1 MRKGVLCMRPIILD
15 TDPGIDDAVA
25 FTVLHHYAADAVKLI
40 VTGYGNVKREH
51 TVDNALTMCSLLN
64 WNVPVLPAS
73 EETCSGEY
81 EPAPHI
87 HGENGF
93 GGLSLPHGGYEPLVS
108 DDWIETLY
116 RTIIREDRVD
126 YITLGAL
133 TNLALLLRR
142 HPDVKAHIGSI
153 VTMGGGIG
161 KGNVRP
167 FAEFNIFCDP
177 ESAGFVLNEADTITL
192 VPLNT
197 TETVAFSKEQIEK
210 IGLCDTPLAKAMHT
224 ILSACYNSCI
234 RFGEHGA
241 TMHDST
247 AVLAYLFP
255 DLFSTVRCGIDVNT
269 TDRPGCTTV
278 NTARHNVIL
287 TKETDAP
294 LLLEKI
300 TACIVP

>member
-1 MRKGVLCMRPIILD
+1 MRPIILD

-25 FTVLHHYAADAVKLI
+25 LVVLHHYAADAVKLI
-40 VTGYGNVKREH
+40 VSGYGNVKREH

-64 WNVPVLPAS
+64 WKVPVLPAS
-73 EETCSGEY
+73 ETTCSGEY

-87 HGENGF
+87 HGINGF
-93 GGLSLPHGGYEPLVS
+93 AGLTVPHDGYEPLAS
-108 DDWIETLY
+108 DDWLETLY
-116 RTIIREDRVD
+116 RTIIEEDSVD

-142 HPDVKAHIGSI
+142 YPDVKAHIGRI

-161 KGNVRP
+161 KGNTRP

-177 ESAGFVLNEADTITL
+177 ESADFLMKTADNLTL

-197 TETVAFSKEQIEK
+197 TETVAFNKEQIAEIGRYGTPLSRILEK
-210 IGLCDTPLAKAMHT
+210 ILN
-224 ILSACYNSCI
+224 ACYESCT
-234 RFGEHGA
+234 RYGELGA

-255 DLFSTVRCGIDVNT
+255 ELFSTERCGI
-269 TDRPGCTTV
+269 TV
-278 NTARHNVIL
+278 NTKEFPGRTTVDLTRNNITL
-287 TKETDAP
+287 TKETNAA

-300 TACIVP
+300 TACIAP

>member
-1 MRKGVLCMRPIILD
+1 MRPIILD

-25 FTVLHHYAADAVKLI
+25 FAVLHHYAADAVKLI

-73 EETCSGEY
+73 EKALSGEY

-87 HGENGF
+87 HGANGF
-93 GGLSLPHGGYEPLVS
+93 GGLCLSHDGYKPLDS

-116 RTIIREDRVD
+116 RAVVAEDRVD

-133 TNLALLLRR
+133 TNLAMLLRR
-142 HPDVKAHIGSI
+142 HPDAKAHIGKI

-177 ESAGFVLNEADTITL
+177 ESADFVMQTAEELTL

-197 TETVAFSKEQIEK
+197 TETVAFGKVQIEE
-210 IGLCDTPLAKAMHT
+210 IGKCGTPLADAMYT
-224 ILSACYNSCI
+224 ILSACHDSCI
-234 RFGEHGA
+234 RFGEAGA

-255 DLFSTVRCGIDVNT
+255 ELFTSVRCGIDVNT
-269 TDRPGCTTV
+269 ADKPGCTTI
-278 NTARHNVIL
+278 NPARSNIIL
-287 TKETDAP
+287 TKETDAV

-300 TACIVP
+300 SACVTQ